1 MDTISSLGTARKAQK
16 GVALVVALL
25 LLLTMTIIGVGTLA
39 GTHMQE
45 RMAGNAYLQSQAFEA
60 ASIGVASSLALLD
73 NLPAPCTAGTQ
84 DAWFGDWT
92 EPVDFGAATLRQRL
106 YCLPF
111 FASDDAAS
119 PTGFE
124 LFVLNRGEV
133 AINGQVV
140 AQRDVEVRVG
150 RFGGAANDPCNGA
163 AMCFPLQP
171 DWAIPDC
178 GSPAQSG
185 FCACAFPGRGN
196 QSTNPFNGFSSNA
209 FSVVGQALGDLDN
222 GPAMAFS
229 PNLRLAFECAVT
241 GGRTADECTATESDA
256 QGRCAR
262 LGNYVGGFETVE
274 EFLPPWSDPVTAFEF
289 VNELYNLRNV
299 PGANITYVAGDH
311 SMGGNTGGSGII
323 VVEGDLEWNGTP
335 QFDGL
340 IIVLGGKFN
349 VKGGGQGGD
358 GAGSVVVVGLEP
370 KPSEVADSEIGSFEP
385 EFTGRF
391 EMDFSGGG
399 TAGYEFGCVELWDA
413 WENLGAG
420 VRDGTG
426 QFSEAQQLWAPNC
439 DPEGGVPAGTTDGI
453 VSWRENIGW
462 RAEDFP
468 GAAD

>member
-1 MDTISSLGTARKAQK
+1 MNTISIRGAARKAQK

-45 RMAGNAYLQSQAFEA
+45 RMAGNAYVQSQAFEA
-60 ASIGVASSLALLD
+60 ASIGVASSLSLLN
-73 NLPAPCTAGTQ
+73 NLPAPCTAGTP

-92 EPVDFGAATLRQRL
+92 TPVSFGAATLRQRL

-111 FASDDAAS
+111 FASDDATS

-133 AINGQVV
+133 TVDGQVV
-140 AQRDVEVRVG
+140 ALRDVEVRVG

-171 DWAIPDC
+171 DWPIDPNC

-196 QSTNPFNGFSSNA
+196 NSTNPFEGFSSNA

-222 GPAMAFS
+222 GPAIAFS

-241 GGRTADECTATESDA
+241 GGRTADECETAERDN

-289 VNELYNLRNV
+289 VNELYALRNV
-299 PGANITYVAGDH
+299 SGANITYVEGNH

-323 VVEGDLEWNGTP
+323 VVEGNLEWNGTP

-340 IIVLGGKFN
+340 IIVLGGTFN
-349 VKGGGQGGD
+349 VAGGGTGGD

-370 KPSEVADSEIGSFEP
+370 KPSQVAGGSSDPPAFTGSFE
-385 EFTGRF
+385 
-391 EMDFSGGG
+391 MNFSGGG
-399 TAGYEFGCVELWDA
+399 TAGYQFGCAELWDA
-413 WENLGAG
+413 WENLGG
-420 VRDGTG
+420 GMRDGTG
-426 QFSEAQQLWAPNC
+426 QYSEAQQLWTPNC
-439 DPEGGVPAGTTDGI
+439 DPEGGVPAGATDGI